1 LLLPN
6 WWSNEVCYQAETLEI
21 LDMDFPIIGSGH
33 DAGSAQYRCRGM
45 RLFTCREMDEGP
57 WGTPP
62 TVWD

>member
-1 LLLPN
+1 M
-6 WWSNEVCYQAETLEI
+6 CYQAETLEI